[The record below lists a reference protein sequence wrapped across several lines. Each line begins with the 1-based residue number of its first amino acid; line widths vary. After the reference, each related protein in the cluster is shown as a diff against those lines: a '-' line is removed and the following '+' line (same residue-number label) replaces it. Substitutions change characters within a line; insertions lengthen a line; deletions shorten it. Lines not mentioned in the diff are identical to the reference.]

1 MSDKPTAP
9 RTQSFVAEIVSSYV
23 KKNQIAPAD
32 IPALISIVY
41 QSLLTAGKAAEPEP
55 PRTPAV
61 SIRQSV
67 RPQPRCLSRLWL
79 ARSNVAT
86 AREARAWPDTGAVQS
101 AMELEAR
108 LPAHRTSL
116 RSAPIRARKAD
127 GVGARGKGTQ
137 TTRSEGSNGLNRSS
151 IYG

>member
-1 MSDKPTAP
+1 MRATAK
-9 RTQSFVAEIVSSYV
+9 SIMLGACAAVVLSLAVATGATA
-23 KKNQIAPAD
+23 NARCLDPA
-32 IPALISIVY
+32 ISP
-41 QSLLTAGKAAEPEP
+41 S
-55 PRTPAV
+55 
-61 SIRQSV
+61 
-67 RPQPRCLSRLWL
+67 QPRCLSRLWL